1 MLGWI
6 LLGAFIGGVVIAITV
21 DVVQDKMREE
31 GVRKSI
37 VTAVNKSKN
46 RIKFC
51 DLENWEEYEMEGEV
65 SDEIYEG
72 QIIYA

>member
-21 DVVQDKMREE
+21 DAVQDKMREE

-46 RIKFC
+46 RIKFR

>member
-6 LLGAFIGGVVIAITV
+6 LLGAFIGGVIIAITV
-21 DVVQDKMREE
+21 ETVQDKMREE
-31 GVRKSI
+31 GVRKGI
-37 VTAVNKSKN
+37 VTAVNKSRN
-46 RIKFC
+46 RIKFR
-51 DLENWEEYEMEGEV
+51 DLENYAEYEMEGEV